1 MREPQL
7 PHLLLFAYIH
17 AARVK
22 LFTQPGGVAE
32 EDDGVEP
39 DALRALGIRG
49 RVVNEHALRA
59 VQTELFKRAFKER
72 RIGLEEMP
80 SAERYTRSSGKCS
93 PARNRGQYSRWRGP
107 AFVRRYSPYPFS

>member
-72 RIGLEEMP
+72 RIGLEEMH
-80 SAERYTRSSGKCS
+80 
-93 PARNRGQYSRWRGP
+93 
-107 AFVRRYSPYPFS
+107 VRRAVHALLREVLAGAGPRS